1 MKKTFSV
8 ISARLYFAFAATG
21 AVFVVCS
28 NGAVG
33 AFPAMR
39 LEPVSQNEI
48 VAPVGITNA
57 GDGSNRLFVTDQR
70 GTIHVIQGG
79 ALMPTPFLNIEPRL
93 VPERPGFDERGLLG
107 LAFHPNFGKVG
118 ALGADKFYV
127 YYSAPQPNGDPDD
140 PVNPVN
146 HQTVIAEYSVTGPGS
161 NVANPNSERVLLT
174 FDQPQFNHNAGNIA
188 FGGDG
193 MLYVT
198 TGDGG
203 GGGDNEPGHTGGGPG
218 DPSGGLGNAQDR
230 TNLLGKVLRIDPLGN
245 NGAGGQYGIP
255 ADNPFVGVGSGVRE
269 EIFAYGLRNPW
280 RASFDNGPGGT
291 GRFFV
296 ADVGQGAVE
305 EINIIE
311 SGGNYGWRIR
321 EGTFD
326 FDPTVVPTPATPLV
340 DPIAEY
346 GHPGAANGLEEVGL
360 AVTGGVVYRG
370 SDFPQL
376 QGKYVFGDWSNGFGM
391 PNGTLLGL
399 EEVAAGD
406 FELSVLTIVGGNP
419 LGQFIQAFGLDEN
432 GEAYVAT
439 RSTLAVSDLDPTT
452 GLPTGA
458 IYRITVGPEP
468 TGISLLLLLIG
479 AAAIGRARRRPSL
492 GTSA

>member
-1 MKKTFSV
+1 MIKTFPAIRFGILAAFLCMICS
-8 ISARLYFAFAATG
+8 RGAFAA
-21 AVFVVCS
+21 
-28 NGAVG
+28 
-33 AFPAMR
+33 FPTIR
-39 LEPVSQNEI
+39 LEPISQGEI
-48 VAPVGITNA
+48 IAPVAITNA
-57 GDGSNRLFVTDQR
+57 GDASNRLFVTDQR

-79 ALMPTPFLNIEPRL
+79 GLLPTPFLDIEPRL

-107 LAFHPNFGKVG
+107 LAFHPNFGQSG
-118 ALGADKFYV
+118 AVGADKFYV
-127 YYSAPQPNGDPDD
+127 YYSAPQPNSDPDD

-146 HQTVIAEYSVTGPGS
+146 HQSVVAEYSVTGPGS
-161 NVANPNSERVLLT
+161 NVADPNSERVLLRFT
-174 FDQPQFNHNAGNIA
+174 QPQFNHNAGYLA

-193 MLYVT
+193 MLHIT

-218 DPSGGLGNAQDR
+218 NPSGGLGNAQDR
-230 TNLLGKVLRIDPLGN
+230 TKLLGKVLRIDPMGN

-255 ADNPFVGVGSGVRE
+255 ADNPFVGAGSGVRE

-311 SGGNYGWRIR
+311 SGGNYGWRIQ

-326 FDPTVVPTPATPLV
+326 FDPTVAPIPATPLV

-346 GHPGAANGLEEVGL
+346 GHPGAGNGLEEVGL

-370 SDFPQL
+370 TDFPEL
-376 QGKYVFGDWSNGFGM
+376 QGRYLFGDWSNGFST

-399 EEVAAGD
+399 EEVAPGD
-406 FELSVLTIVGGNP
+406 FEMSVLTVVGGNP
-419 LGQFIQAFGLDEN
+419 LGEFVQAFGLNEN
-432 GEAYVAT
+432 GEAYVAA

-452 GLPTGA
+452 GLPTGV
-458 IYRITVGPEP
+458 IYRITVVPEP
-468 TGISLLLLLIG
+468 TGLSLLVLLVL
-479 AAAIGRARRRPSL
+479 AAASVTALRV
-492 GTSA
+492 